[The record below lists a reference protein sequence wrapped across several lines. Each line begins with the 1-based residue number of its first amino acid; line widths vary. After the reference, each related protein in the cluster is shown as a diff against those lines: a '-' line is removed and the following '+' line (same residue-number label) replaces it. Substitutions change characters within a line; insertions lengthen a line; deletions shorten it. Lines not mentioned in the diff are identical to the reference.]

1 MNVKKVVWAAALSGA
16 LCGCLSGEADAFEK
30 NVASGMK
37 TPETS
42 KHFRKYTDSV
52 SGAVSYILE
61 TRIAENQQSFYF
73 THNSMTDDGRFLLF
87 SQSGG
92 KFREAHI
99 LGMVDFMKDE
109 VFSLDTPGWMPFIDQ
124 ATDRMYRVNDRG
136 FFYRDLQADA
146 MQDVFVCA
154 IPEAIK
160 AEGKKIFRYCT
171 HLTLTPDRKK
181 AFLDLRIDD
190 KFVQGVVDLEK
201 GTWEKWNEET
211 FHINH
216 GQLNPVNGDLA
227 LCAYERVPWTDTK
240 GVEHRGLVLENG
252 VYPRLQLISKGK
264 RQMIPAQAKNTASHE
279 KWTADGKGFY
289 WCGRGVWYHDL
300 ATGEQTNLVPFRAS
314 HATMTADRRYVTFDD
329 RAGNRG
335 YYRGQPWKVAF
346 WNRVL
351 NKGVWIFSD
360 LPAYNTPENPSKLH
374 PDPHPQFVCRDRYIV
389 STVNH
394 GDGRMDIA
402 VTPVAPL
409 AALTVEKDASV
420 LLPQRLSDL

>member
-1 MNVKKVVWAAALSGA
+1 MNLNKMVRTAVLCGA
-16 LCGCLSGEADAFEK
+16 LCGCVWGENHAFAENAGSGIQ
-30 NVASGMK
+30 

-42 KHFRKYTDSV
+42 KHFRKYTDPV

-92 KFREAHI
+92 KLGEKRI
-99 LGMVDFMKDE
+99 LGMVDFVKDE

-124 ATDRMYRVNDRG
+124 ATGRMYSVNDRG
-136 FFYRDLQADA
+136 FFYRDLKTDP
-146 MQDVFVCA
+146 MKDIFICA
-154 IPEAIK
+154 IPESLK
-160 AEGKKIFRYCT
+160 AEGKTIFRYCT
-171 HLTLTPDRKK
+171 HLTLTHDRKK

-190 KFVQGVVDLEK
+190 RFLQGVVDLGK

-227 LCAYERVPWTDTK
+227 LCAYECVPWTDTK
-240 GVEHRGLVLENG
+240 GVQHQGLVLENG
-252 VYPRLQLISKGK
+252 VYPRLQLISKGR
-264 RQMIPAQAKNTASHE
+264 RQMIPAKAKNTASHE

-314 HATMTADRRYVTFDD
+314 HATMTADRRYVTFDHP
-329 RAGNRG
+329 GGTRG
-335 YYRGQPWKVAF
+335 YRGQPWKVAF

-351 NKGVWIFSD
+351 NRGVWLFSN

-402 VTPVAPL
+402 VTPVEP
-409 AALTVEKDASV
+409 LTVLMEKKDASV
-420 LLPQRLSDL
+420 LLPKPLSDL